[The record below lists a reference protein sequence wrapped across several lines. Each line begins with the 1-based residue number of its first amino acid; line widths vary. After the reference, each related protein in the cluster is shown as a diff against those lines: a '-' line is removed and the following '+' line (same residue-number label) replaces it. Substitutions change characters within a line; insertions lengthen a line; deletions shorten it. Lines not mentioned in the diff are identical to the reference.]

1 MLRAPQR
8 ARPPIALEL
17 GAMGEGDQGEI
28 GPEQGGVFGNLPRSR
43 PGTRSPRRESPSRRR
58 PGAAGESPP
67 EPSPEPPPEP
77 AAQPEAE
84 PTPPPVHAEAAGD
97 EGEPDRDA
105 EADREG
111 NGLEE
116 LAWAGVAAA
125 AEAATIGVRLASRA
139 MEALRDSVER
149 R

>member
-1 MLRAPQR
+1 
-8 ARPPIALEL
+8 
-17 GAMGEGDQGEI
+17 MGEGDQGEI

-43 PGTRSPRRESPSRRR
+43 PGTRSPRRQSASRRR
-58 PGAAGESPP
+58 PEAAGESPP
-67 EPSPEPPPEP
+67 EPSPEP

-97 EGEPDRDA
+97 EGAPDLDA

-111 NGLEE
+111 NGLED

>member
-1 MLRAPQR
+1 
-8 ARPPIALEL
+8 
-17 GAMGEGDQGEI
+17 
-28 GPEQGGVFGNLPRSR
+28 
-43 PGTRSPRRESPSRRR
+43 
-58 PGAAGESPP
+58 
-67 EPSPEPPPEP
+67 
-77 AAQPEAE
+77 
-84 PTPPPVHAEAAGD
+84 VHAEAAGN
-97 EGEPDRDA
+97 ERESEPDRDA

-111 NGLEE
+111 NGLED

>member
-1 MLRAPQR
+1 
-8 ARPPIALEL
+8 
-17 GAMGEGDQGEI
+17 MGEGDQGEI

-43 PGTRSPRRESPSRRR
+43 PGTRSPRRESASRRR

-67 EPSPEPPPEP
+67 EPSPEP
-77 AAQPEAE
+77 AAQPKAE

-97 EGEPDRDA
+97 EREGEPDLDA

-111 NGLEE
+111 NGLED